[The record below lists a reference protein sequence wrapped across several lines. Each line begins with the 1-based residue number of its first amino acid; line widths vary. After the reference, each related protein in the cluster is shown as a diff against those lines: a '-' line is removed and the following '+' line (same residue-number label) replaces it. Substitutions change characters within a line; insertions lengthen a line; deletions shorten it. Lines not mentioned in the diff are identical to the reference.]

1 MKVQDHLPIL
11 FGLGGAV
18 AALACAD
25 TASCSR
31 ADRYEWQRIVA
42 TGPGTADTLSFH
54 ESRSR
59 LQSNLSFGTR

>member
-1 MKVQDHLPIL
+1 MKLPNHLPIL
-11 FGLGGAV
+11 FSLSGAV

-25 TASCSR
+25 TASPSR
-31 ADRYEWQRIVA
+31 ADRYEWRRIVA
-42 TGPGTADTLSFH
+42 KGLGTADTLSFH